1 MKVSE
6 NWLREWVSP
15 SLTTDEI
22 ASQLTMA
29 GLEVDGVEDL
39 TPAFSKVVV
48 GEITAIEQHPD
59 ADKLRVCQVS
69 DGESISQV
77 VCGAPNARLGIKV
90 PFAQVGA
97 VLPGNFKIKKAKL
110 RGVESHGMLCAE
122 TELEIGTDND
132 GIMELPLEAPVGKSI
147 AEYLD
152 LNDKVIELDITPNRG
167 DCFSMLGVA
176 RELGVLNQL
185 DVVVPACAEVPSV
198 NSDTFAVTLSAGN
211 DCPSYAG
218 RIIRNV
224 DMSIASPLWMQEKL
238 RRAGLRSIDAVVDVT
253 NYVLIELGQ
262 PMHAFDLAK
271 LNGSID
277 VRFAEHGEQLTL
289 LDDQEIVLNK
299 GSLVIADQTGPQ
311 ALAGIMG
318 GKDTSVTSATKD
330 VFVESAFFTPHL
342 IAGRARSYGLHTD
355 TSLRYERGVDFAGQ
369 KRAIERATALLLS
382 IVGGEPGPVVEI
394 VNKAGLPDRNPVT
407 LRKARIARVLG
418 LEFTDTEVEENLT
431 RLGMQVTAIPEGWI
445 VNPPSW
451 RFDIAIEADLLEEL
465 ARLYGYNRL
474 PVAAPTVAL
483 SLKEG
488 DESKVELSRLRDDL
502 ISRGYSEA
510 ITYSFIAPELLAKFE
525 PEATPVELMNPISAD
540 MAVMRTS
547 LWPGLVSTVIH
558 NLNRQQESV
567 SVFESGLRFV
577 KTGDNLVQDK
587 MLAGA
592 LCGWRE
598 AENWVNKPEKV
609 DFYDIKGDVQAL
621 LSHTCEAQ
629 AFSFEARHH
638 HALHPGQSAAIIK
651 DGKVIGWVGAMHPQ
665 LQQQL
670 DLSETVFLFEI
681 ELAAIQTAKLP
692 AFSELSKFPEV
703 RRDIAVI
710 VDESVTSDQVLNI
723 IRKHGG
729 EKLTDLTLFDIY
741 RGKGIEIHRKSLALG
756 LTFRDSSRTLK
767 DEEINKI
774 INQVIEALSAACG
787 ASLRN

>member
-6 NWLREWVSP
+6 NWLREWVNP
-15 SLTTDEI
+15 SIATEEI

-39 TPAFSKVVV
+39 TPSFSNVVV
-48 GEITAIEQHPD
+48 GEITAIEQHSD

-69 DGESISQV
+69 DGETISQV
-77 VCGAPNARLGIKV
+77 VCGAPNARLGLKI

-110 RGVESHGMLCAE
+110 RGVESFGMLCAE

-132 GIMELPLEAPVGKSI
+132 GIMELPLDAPVGKSI

-176 RELGVLNQL
+176 REMGVLNHL
-185 DVVVPACAEVPSV
+185 DITAPDATEIASV
-198 NSDTFAVTLSAGN
+198 NSDTVAVTLSASEH
-211 DCPSYAG
+211 CPSYAG
-218 RIIRNV
+218 RVIRNV
-224 DMSIASPLWMQEKL
+224 DMSVPSPLWMQEKL

-253 NYVLIELGQ
+253 NYVLLELGQ

-271 LNGSID
+271 LTGSID
-277 VRFAEHGEQLTL
+277 VRLAKAGEKITL
-289 LDDQEIVLNK
+289 LDDQQIELK
-299 GSLVIADQTGPQ
+299 EGSLVIADDSGPQ

-318 GKDTSVTSATKD
+318 GKDTSVTSATTD
-330 VFVESAFFTPHL
+330 VFFESAFFTPHL
-342 IAGRARSYGLHTD
+342 IAGRARAYGLHTD

-369 KRAIERATALLLS
+369 TRAIERATGLILS
-382 IVGGEPGPVVEI
+382 IVGGEPGPVIQVVDEA
-394 VNKAGLPDRNPVT
+394 KLPDRSPVM
-407 LRKARIARVLG
+407 LRKARIKRVLG
-418 LEFTDTEVEENLT
+418 LEFTDAEVEENLS
-431 RLGMQVTAIPEGWI
+431 RLGMQVSAVDEGW
-445 VNPPSW
+445 VVDPPSW
-451 RFDIAIEADLLEEL
+451 RFDISIEADLLEEL

-488 DESKVELSRLRDDL
+488 DESKIELSTLRDDL

-510 ITYSFIAPELLAKFE
+510 VTYSFIAPELLAKFE
-525 PEATPVELMNPISAD
+525 PDATPVELMNPISAD

-547 LWPGLVSTVIH
+547 LWPGLVSTITH

-567 SVFESGLRFV
+567 SFFESGLRFV
-577 KTGDNLVQDK
+577 KTGDKLEQDK

-592 LCGWRE
+592 ICGWRE
-598 AENWVNKPEKV
+598 AENWANKPEKV
-609 DFYDIKGDVQAL
+609 DFYDIKGDVEAL
-621 LSHTCEAQ
+621 LSHTRERQ
-629 AFSFEARHH
+629 VFTFEAREHS
-638 HALHPGQSAAIIK
+638 ALHPGQSAAIVK
-651 DGKVIGWVGAMHPQ
+651 QGKVIGWVGAIHPQ

-670 DLSETVFLFEI
+670 DLTEVVFLFEI

-692 AFSELSKFPEV
+692 EFSELSKFPEV
-703 RRDIAVI
+703 RRDIAII
-710 VDESVTSDQVLNI
+710 VDESVTGDQVMNV
-723 IRKHGG
+723 IREKGG
-729 EKLTDLTLFDIY
+729 ENLTDLTLFDIY
-741 RGKGIEIHRKSLALG
+741 RGKGIEIQRKSLALG

-767 DEEINKI
+767 DEDINKI
-774 INQVIEALSAACG
+774 IDQVIESLSASCG
-787 ASLRN
+787 ATLRN

>member
-15 SLTTDEI
+15 SIATEEI

-29 GLEVDGVEDL
+29 GLEVDGIEDL
-39 TPAFSKVVV
+39 TPSFSKVVV
-48 GEITAIEQHPD
+48 GEITAIEQHPN
-59 ADKLRVCQVS
+59 ADKLRVCQVN
-69 DGESISQV
+69 DGESVSQV

-97 VLPGNFKIKKAKL
+97 VLPCNFKIKKAKL
-110 RGVESHGMLCAE
+110 RGVESLGMLCAE

-132 GIMELPLEAPVGKSI
+132 GIMELPLDAPVGKSI

-176 RELGVLNQL
+176 REMGVLNQL
-185 DVVVPACAEVPSV
+185 DVAVPNTTAIASV
-198 NSDTFAVTLSAGN
+198 NSDTFAVTLSASK

-218 RIIRNV
+218 RVIRNV
-224 DMSIASPLWMQEKL
+224 DMSVPSPLWMQEKL

-253 NYVLIELGQ
+253 NYVLLELGQ

-277 VRFAEHGEQLTL
+277 VRFAKEGEKLTL
-289 LDDQEIVLNK
+289 LDDQEIVLK
-299 GSLVIADQTGPQ
+299 EGSLVIADQSGPQ

-318 GKDTSVTSATKD
+318 GKDTSVTSTTTD
-330 VFVESAFFTPHL
+330 VFLESAFFTPHL
-342 IAGRARSYGLHTD
+342 IAGRARLYGLHTD

-369 KRAIERATALLLS
+369 SRAIERATALLLM
-382 IVGGEPGPVVEI
+382 IVGGEPGPVVEVADN
-394 VNKAGLPDRNPVT
+394 VNLPDRSAVT
-407 LRKARIARVLG
+407 LRKARITRVLG
-418 LEFTDTEVEENLT
+418 LEFTDAEVEENLT
-431 RLGMQVTAIPEGWI
+431 RLGMNVAATAEGWI

-451 RFDIAIEADLLEEL
+451 RFDVAIEADLLEEL

-474 PVAAPTVAL
+474 PVSAPNVAL

-488 DESKVELSRLRDDL
+488 DESKVELSTLRDDL

-510 ITYSFIAPELLAKFE
+510 ITYSFIAPELLEKFE
-525 PEATPVELMNPISAD
+525 PDATPVELINPISAD

-547 LWPGLVSTVIH
+547 LWPGLVSTITH

-567 SVFESGLRFV
+567 SFFESGLRFV
-577 KTGDNLVQDK
+577 KTGVNLVQDK

-592 LCGWRE
+592 ICGWRE
-598 AENWVNKPEKV
+598 AENWVNKPGKV
-609 DFYDIKGDVQAL
+609 DFYDIKGDVEAL
-621 LSHTCEAQ
+621 LSHTCEAH
-629 AFSFEARHH
+629 AFSFEARQHS
-638 HALHPGQSAAIIK
+638 ALHPGQSAAIVK
-651 DGKVIGWVGAMHPQ
+651 EGEVVGWVGAMHPQ

-670 DLSETVFLFEI
+670 GLTEPVFLFEI
-681 ELAAIQTAKLP
+681 ELASIQTAKLP
-692 AFSELSKFPEV
+692 EFSELSKFPEV

-710 VDESVTSDQVLNI
+710 VDEAVTSNQVMNV
-723 IRKHGG
+723 IRKEAG

-741 RGKGIEIHRKSLALG
+741 RGKGIEIQRKSLAMG

-774 INQVIEALSAACG
+774 IDQVIESLYASCG
-787 ASLRN
+787 ATLRN

>member
-6 NWLREWVSP
+6 NWLREWVNP
-15 SLTTDEI
+15 SLATDEI

-29 GLEVDGVEDL
+29 GLEVDGIEDL
-39 TPAFSKVVV
+39 TPSFSKVVV

-69 DGESISQV
+69 DGVSISQV

-110 RGVESHGMLCAE
+110 RGVESFGMLCAE

-132 GIMELPLEAPVGKSI
+132 GIMELPLDAPVGKSI

-176 RELGVLNQL
+176 REMGVLNQL
-185 DVVVPACAEVPSV
+185 DVVVPDSAEIASV
-198 NSDTFAVTLSAGN
+198 NSDTFDVTLSASK
-211 DCPSYAG
+211 DCPNYAG
-218 RIIRNV
+218 RVIRNV
-224 DMSIASPLWMQEKL
+224 DMSVPSPLWMQEKL

-253 NYVLIELGQ
+253 NYVLLELGQ

-277 VRFAEHGEQLTL
+277 VRFAKTGEKLTL
-289 LDDQEIVLNK
+289 LDDQEIALK
-299 GSLVIADQTGPQ
+299 EGSLVIADQSGPQ

-318 GKDTSVTSATKD
+318 GKDTSVTSATTD
-330 VFVESAFFTPHL
+330 VFLESAFFTPHL

-369 KRAIERATALLLS
+369 TRAIERATALLLS
-382 IVGGEPGPVVEI
+382 IVGGEPGPVLEVAD
-394 VNKAGLPDRNPVT
+394 KANLPDRSPVT
-407 LRKARIARVLG
+407 LRKARISRVLG
-418 LEFTDTEVEENLT
+418 LEFTDAEVEENLT
-431 RLGMQVTAIPEGWI
+431 RLGMDVVATPEGWI

-451 RFDIAIEADLLEEL
+451 RFDVAIEADLLEEL

-474 PVAAPTVAL
+474 PVSAPTVAL

-488 DESKVELSRLRDDL
+488 DESKVELSTLRDDL

-525 PEATPVELMNPISAD
+525 PDATPVELINPISAD

-547 LWPGLVSTVIH
+547 LWPGLVSTITH

-567 SVFESGLRFV
+567 SFFESGLRFV

-592 LCGWRE
+592 ICGWRE
-598 AENWVNKPEKV
+598 AENWVNKPGKV
-609 DFYDIKGDVQAL
+609 DFYDIKGDVEAL
-621 LSHTCEAQ
+621 LSHTCDAQ
-629 AFSFEARHH
+629 AFSFEAKQHS
-638 HALHPGQSAAIIK
+638 ALHPGQSAAIVK
-651 DGKVIGWVGAMHPQ
+651 EGKVVGWVGAMHPQ

-670 DLSETVFLFEI
+670 DLSETVFLFEL

-692 AFSELSKFPEV
+692 EFSELSKFPEV

-710 VDESVTSDQVLNI
+710 VDETVTSDQVMDV
-723 IRKHGG
+723 IRKEGG

-741 RGKGIEIHRKSLALG
+741 RGKGIEIQRKSLALG

-774 INQVIEALSAACG
+774 IDQVIESLSATCG
-787 ASLRN
+787 ATLRN

>member
-6 NWLREWVSP
+6 NWLREWVNP
-15 SLTTDEI
+15 SLATDEI

-29 GLEVDGVEDL
+29 GLEVDGIEDL
-39 TPAFSKVVV
+39 TPSFSKVVV

-59 ADKLRVCQVS
+59 ADKLRVCQVN

-110 RGVESHGMLCAE
+110 RGVESFGMLCAE

-132 GIMELPLEAPVGKSI
+132 GIMELPLDAPVGKAI

-176 RELGVLNQL
+176 REMGVLNQL
-185 DVVVPACAEVPSV
+185 DVVVPDSTEIASV
-198 NSDTFAVTLSAGN
+198 NSDAFAVTLSASE
-211 DCPSYAG
+211 DCPNYAG
-218 RIIRNV
+218 RVIRNV
-224 DMSIASPLWMQEKL
+224 DMSVPSPLWMQEKL

-253 NYVLIELGQ
+253 NYVLLELGQ

-277 VRFAEHGEQLTL
+277 VRFAKTGEKLTL
-289 LDDQEIVLNK
+289 LDDQEIELK
-299 GSLVIADQTGPQ
+299 EGSLVIADQSGPQ

-318 GKDTSVTSATKD
+318 GKDTSVTSATTD
-330 VFVESAFFTPHL
+330 VFLESAFFTPHL

-369 KRAIERATALLLS
+369 TRAIKRATALLLS
-382 IVGGEPGPVVEI
+382 IVGGEPGPVLEVAD
-394 VNKAGLPDRNPVT
+394 KAKLPDRSPVT
-407 LRKARIARVLG
+407 LRKARISRVLG
-418 LEFTDTEVEENLT
+418 LEFTDAEVEENLT
-431 RLGMQVTAIPEGWI
+431 RLGMDVVATPEGWT

-451 RFDIAIEADLLEEL
+451 RFDVAIEADLLEEL

-474 PVAAPTVAL
+474 PVSAPTVAL

-488 DESKVELSRLRDDL
+488 DESKVELSTLRDDL

-525 PEATPVELMNPISAD
+525 PDATPVELINPISAD

-547 LWPGLVSTVIH
+547 LWPGLVSTITH

-567 SVFESGLRFV
+567 SFFESGLRFV
-577 KTGDNLVQDK
+577 KTGDSLVQDK

-592 LCGWRE
+592 ICGWRE
-598 AENWVNKPEKV
+598 AENWVNKSAKV
-609 DFYDIKGDVQAL
+609 DFYDIKGDVEAL
-621 LSHTCEAQ
+621 LSHTCDAQ
-629 AFSFEARHH
+629 AFSFEARQHS
-638 HALHPGQSAAIIK
+638 ALHPGQSAAIVK
-651 DGKVIGWVGAMHPQ
+651 GGEVVGWVGAIHPQ

-670 DLSETVFLFEI
+670 DLSETVFLFEL

-692 AFSELSKFPEV
+692 EFSELSKFPEV

-710 VDESVTSDQVLNI
+710 VDEAVTSGQVMSV
-723 IRKHGG
+723 IRKEGG

-741 RGKGIEIHRKSLALG
+741 RGKGIEIQRKSLAMG

-774 INQVIEALSAACG
+774 IDQVVESLSASCG
-787 ASLRN
+787 ATLRN

>member
-15 SLTTDEI
+15 SIATEEI

-29 GLEVDGVEDL
+29 GLEVDGIEDL
-39 TPAFSKVVV
+39 TPSFSKVVV
-48 GEITAIEQHPD
+48 GEITAIEQHPN
-59 ADKLRVCQVS
+59 ADKLRVCQVN
-69 DGESISQV
+69 DGESVSQV
-77 VCGAPNARLGIKV
+77 VCGASNARLGIKV

-110 RGVESHGMLCAE
+110 RGVESFGMLCAE

-132 GIMELPLEAPVGKSI
+132 GIMELPLDAPVGKSI

-176 RELGVLNQL
+176 REMGVLNQL
-185 DVVVPACAEVPSV
+185 DVAVPNTTAIASV
-198 NSDTFAVTLSAGN
+198 NSDTFAVTLSASK

-218 RIIRNV
+218 RVIRNV
-224 DMSIASPLWMQEKL
+224 DMSVPSPLWMQEKL

-253 NYVLIELGQ
+253 NYVLLELGQ

-277 VRFAEHGEQLTL
+277 VRFAKEGEKLTL
-289 LDDQEIVLNK
+289 LDDQEIVLK
-299 GSLVIADQTGPQ
+299 EGSLVIADQSGPQ

-318 GKDTSVTSATKD
+318 GKDTSVTSTTTD
-330 VFVESAFFTPHL
+330 VFLESAFFTPHL
-342 IAGRARSYGLHTD
+342 IAGRARLYGLHTD

-369 KRAIERATALLLS
+369 SRAIERATALLLM
-382 IVGGEPGPVVEI
+382 IVGGEPGPVVEVADN
-394 VNKAGLPDRNPVT
+394 VNLPDRSAVT
-407 LRKARIARVLG
+407 LRKARITRVLG
-418 LEFTDTEVEENLT
+418 LEFTDAEVEENLT
-431 RLGMQVTAIPEGWI
+431 RLGMDVAATAEGWI

-451 RFDIAIEADLLEEL
+451 RFDVAIEADLLEEL

-474 PVAAPTVAL
+474 PVSAPNVAL

-488 DESKVELSRLRDDL
+488 DESKVELSTLRDDL

-510 ITYSFIAPELLAKFE
+510 ITYSFIAPELLEKFE
-525 PEATPVELMNPISAD
+525 PDATPVELINPISAD

-547 LWPGLVSTVIH
+547 LWPGLVSTITH

-567 SVFESGLRFV
+567 SFFESGLRFV
-577 KTGDNLVQDK
+577 KTGVNLVQDK

-592 LCGWRE
+592 ICGWRE
-598 AENWVNKPEKV
+598 AENWVNKPGKV
-609 DFYDIKGDVQAL
+609 DFYDIKGDVEAL
-621 LSHTCEAQ
+621 LSHTCEAH
-629 AFSFEARHH
+629 AFSFEARQHS
-638 HALHPGQSAAIIK
+638 ALHPGQSAAIVK
-651 DGKVIGWVGAMHPQ
+651 EGEVVGWVGAMHPQ

-670 DLSETVFLFEI
+670 GLTEPVFLFEI
-681 ELAAIQTAKLP
+681 ELASIQTAKLP
-692 AFSELSKFPEV
+692 EFSELSKFPEV

-710 VDESVTSDQVLNI
+710 VDEAVTSNQVMNV
-723 IRKHGG
+723 IRKEAG

-741 RGKGIEIHRKSLALG
+741 RGKGIEIQRKSLAMG

-774 INQVIEALSAACG
+774 IDQVIESLHASCG
-787 ASLRN
+787 ATLRN

>member
-6 NWLREWVSP
+6 NWLREWVNP
-15 SLTTDEI
+15 SIATEEI

-39 TPAFSKVVV
+39 TPSFSNVVV
-48 GEITAIEQHPD
+48 GEITAIEQHSD

-69 DGESISQV
+69 DGETISQV
-77 VCGAPNARLGIKV
+77 VCGAPNARLGLKV

-110 RGVESHGMLCAE
+110 RGVESFGMLCAE
-122 TELEIGTDND
+122 TELEIGTDSD
-132 GIMELPLEAPVGKSI
+132 GIMELPLDAPVGKAI

-176 RELGVLNQL
+176 REMGVLNHL
-185 DVVVPACAEVPSV
+185 DITAPDATEIASV
-198 NSDTFAVTLSAGN
+198 NSDTVAVTLSASEH
-211 DCPSYAG
+211 CPSYAG
-218 RIIRNV
+218 RVIRNV
-224 DMSIASPLWMQEKL
+224 DMSVPSPLWMQEKL

-253 NYVLIELGQ
+253 NYVLLELGQ

-271 LNGSID
+271 LTGSID
-277 VRFAEHGEQLTL
+277 VRLAKAGEKITL
-289 LDDQEIVLNK
+289 LDDQQIELK
-299 GSLVIADQTGPQ
+299 EGSLVIADDSGPQ

-318 GKDTSVTSATKD
+318 GKDTSVTSATTD
-330 VFVESAFFTPHL
+330 VFFESAFFTPHL
-342 IAGRARSYGLHTD
+342 IAGRARAYGLHTD

-369 KRAIERATALLLS
+369 TRAIERATALILS
-382 IVGGEPGPVVEI
+382 IVGGEPGPVIQVVDEA
-394 VNKAGLPDRNPVT
+394 KLPDRSPVT
-407 LRKARIARVLG
+407 LRKARIKRVLG
-418 LEFTDTEVEENLT
+418 LEFTDAEVEENLS
-431 RLGMQVTAIPEGWI
+431 RLGMQVSAVDEGWI
-445 VNPPSW
+445 VDPPSW
-451 RFDIAIEADLLEEL
+451 RFDISIEADLLEEL

-488 DESKVELSRLRDDL
+488 DESKIELSTLRDDL

-510 ITYSFIAPELLAKFE
+510 VTYSFIAPELLAKFE
-525 PEATPVELMNPISAD
+525 PDATPVELMNPISAD

-547 LWPGLVSTVIH
+547 LWPGLVSTITH

-567 SVFESGLRFV
+567 SFFESGLRFV
-577 KTGDNLVQDK
+577 KTGDKLEQDK

-592 LCGWRE
+592 ICGWRE
-598 AENWVNKPEKV
+598 AENWANKPEKV
-609 DFYDIKGDVQAL
+609 DFYDIKGDVEAL
-621 LSHTCEAQ
+621 LSHTCERQ
-629 AFSFEARHH
+629 VFTFEAREHS
-638 HALHPGQSAAIIK
+638 ALHPGQSAAIVK
-651 DGKVIGWVGAMHPQ
+651 QGKVIGWVGAIHPQ

-670 DLSETVFLFEI
+670 DLTEVVFLFEI

-692 AFSELSKFPEV
+692 EFSELSKFPEV
-703 RRDIAVI
+703 RRDIAII
-710 VDESVTSDQVLNI
+710 VDESVTGDQVMNV
-723 IRKHGG
+723 IREKGG
-729 EKLTDLTLFDIY
+729 ENLTDLTLFDIY
-741 RGKGIEIHRKSLALG
+741 RGKGIEIQRKSLALG

-774 INQVIEALSAACG
+774 IDQVIESLSASCG
-787 ASLRN
+787 ATLRN

>member
-6 NWLREWVSP
+6 NWLREWVNP
-15 SLTTDEI
+15 SLATDEI

-29 GLEVDGVEDL
+29 GLEVDGIEDL
-39 TPAFSKVVV
+39 TPSFSKVVV

-90 PFAQVGA
+90 PFAQIGA

-110 RGVESHGMLCAE
+110 RGVESFGMLCAE

-132 GIMELPLEAPVGKSI
+132 GIMELPLDAPVGKAI

-176 RELGVLNQL
+176 REMGVLNQL
-185 DVVVPACAEVPSV
+185 DVVVPDSTEIASV
-198 NSDTFAVTLSAGN
+198 NSDTFAVTLSASE
-211 DCPSYAG
+211 DCPNYAG
-218 RIIRNV
+218 RVIRNV
-224 DMSIASPLWMQEKL
+224 DMSVPSPLWMQEKL

-253 NYVLIELGQ
+253 NYVLLELGQ

-277 VRFAEHGEQLTL
+277 VRFAKTGEKITL
-289 LDDQEIVLNK
+289 LDDQEIELK
-299 GSLVIADQTGPQ
+299 EGSLVIADQSGPQ

-318 GKDTSVTSATKD
+318 GKYTSVTSATTD
-330 VFVESAFFTPHL
+330 VFLESAFFTPHL

-369 KRAIERATALLLS
+369 TRAIERATALLLS
-382 IVGGEPGPVVEI
+382 IVGGEPGPVLEVAD
-394 VNKAGLPDRNPVT
+394 KANLPDRSSVT
-407 LRKARIARVLG
+407 LRKARISRVLG
-418 LEFTDTEVEENLT
+418 LEFTDAEVEENLT
-431 RLGMQVTAIPEGWI
+431 RLGMDVVATPEGWT

-451 RFDIAIEADLLEEL
+451 RFDVAIEADLLEEL

-474 PVAAPTVAL
+474 PVSAPTVAL

-488 DESKVELSRLRDDL
+488 DESKVELSTLRDDL

-525 PEATPVELMNPISAD
+525 PDATPVELINPISAD

-547 LWPGLVSTVIH
+547 LWPGLVSTITH
-558 NLNRQQESV
+558 NLNRQQESL
-567 SVFESGLRFV
+567 SFFESGLRFV
-577 KTGDNLVQDK
+577 KAGDSLVQDK

-592 LCGWRE
+592 ICGWRE
-598 AENWVNKPEKV
+598 AENWVNKPAKV
-609 DFYDIKGDVQAL
+609 DFYDIKGDVEAL
-621 LSHTCEAQ
+621 LSHTCDAQ
-629 AFSFEARHH
+629 AFTFEARQHS
-638 HALHPGQSAAIIK
+638 ALHPGQSAAIVK
-651 DGKVIGWVGAMHPQ
+651 GGEVVGWVGAIHPQ

-692 AFSELSKFPEV
+692 EFSELSKFPEV

-710 VDESVTSDQVLNI
+710 VDEAVTSDQVMNV
-723 IRKHGG
+723 IRKEGG

-741 RGKGIEIHRKSLALG
+741 RGKGIEIQRKSLAMG

-774 INQVIEALSAACG
+774 IDQVVESLSASCG
-787 ASLRN
+787 ATLRN

>member
-15 SLTTDEI
+15 SIATEEI

-29 GLEVDGVEDL
+29 GLEVDGIEDL
-39 TPAFSKVVV
+39 TPSFSKVVV

-59 ADKLRVCQVS
+59 ADKLRVCQVN
-69 DGESISQV
+69 DGESVSQV

-110 RGVESHGMLCAE
+110 RGVESFGMLCAE

-132 GIMELPLEAPVGKSI
+132 GIMELPLDAPVGKSI

-176 RELGVLNQL
+176 REMGVLNQL
-185 DVVVPACAEVPSV
+185 DVAVPNTTAIASV
-198 NSDTFAVTLSAGN
+198 NSDTFAVTLSASK

-218 RIIRNV
+218 RVIRNV
-224 DMSIASPLWMQEKL
+224 DMSVPSPLWMQEKL

-253 NYVLIELGQ
+253 NYVLLELGQ

-277 VRFAEHGEQLTL
+277 VRFAKEGEKLTL
-289 LDDQEIVLNK
+289 LDDQEIVLK
-299 GSLVIADQTGPQ
+299 AGSLVIADQSGPQ

-318 GKDTSVTSATKD
+318 GKDTSVTSTTTD
-330 VFVESAFFTPHL
+330 VFLESAFFTPHL
-342 IAGRARSYGLHTD
+342 IAGRARLYGLHTD

-369 KRAIERATALLLS
+369 SRAIERATALLLM
-382 IVGGEPGPVVEI
+382 IVGGEPGPVVEVADN
-394 VNKAGLPDRNPVT
+394 VNLPDRSAVT
-407 LRKARIARVLG
+407 LRKARITRVLG
-418 LEFTDTEVEENLT
+418 LEFTDAEVEENLT
-431 RLGMQVTAIPEGWI
+431 RLGMDVAATAEGWI

-451 RFDIAIEADLLEEL
+451 RFDVAIEADLLEEL

-474 PVAAPTVAL
+474 PVSAPTVAL

-488 DESKVELSRLRDDL
+488 DESKVELSTLRDDL

-525 PEATPVELMNPISAD
+525 PDAIPVELINPISAD

-547 LWPGLVSTVIH
+547 LWPGLVSTITH

-567 SVFESGLRFV
+567 SFFESGLRFV

-592 LCGWRE
+592 ICGWRE
-598 AENWVNKPEKV
+598 AENWVNKPAKV
-609 DFYDIKGDVQAL
+609 DFYDIKGDVEAL
-621 LSHTCEAQ
+621 LSHTCEAHV
-629 AFSFEARHH
+629 FSFEARQHS
-638 HALHPGQSAAIIK
+638 ALHPGQSAAIVK
-651 DGKVIGWVGAMHPQ
+651 EGEVVGWLGAMHPQ

-670 DLSETVFLFEI
+670 GLTEPVFLFEI

-692 AFSELSKFPEV
+692 EFSELSKFPEV
-703 RRDIAVI
+703 RRDIAMI
-710 VDESVTSDQVLNI
+710 VDEAVTSDQVMNV
-723 IRKHGG
+723 IRKEGG

-741 RGKGIEIHRKSLALG
+741 RGKGIEIQRKSLAMG

-774 INQVIEALSAACG
+774 IDQVVESLSASCG
-787 ASLRN
+787 ATLRN

>member
-6 NWLREWVSP
+6 NWLREWVNP
-15 SLTTDEI
+15 SLATDEI

-29 GLEVDGVEDL
+29 GLEVDGIEDL
-39 TPAFSKVVV
+39 TPSFSKVVV

-77 VCGAPNARLGIKV
+77 VCGAPNARLGIKI

-110 RGVESHGMLCAE
+110 RGVESFGMLCAE

-132 GIMELPLEAPVGKSI
+132 GIMELPLDAPVGKAI

-176 RELGVLNQL
+176 REMGVLNHL
-185 DVVVPACAEVPSV
+185 DVVVPDTTEVASV
-198 NSDTFAVTLSAGN
+198 NSDTFTVALSASE
-211 DCPSYAG
+211 DCPNYAG
-218 RIIRNV
+218 RVIRNV
-224 DMSIASPLWMQEKL
+224 DMSVPSPLWMQEKL

-253 NYVLIELGQ
+253 NYVLLELGQ

-277 VRFAEHGEQLTL
+277 VRFAKTGEKLTL
-289 LDDQEIVLNK
+289 LDDQEIELK
-299 GSLVIADQTGPQ
+299 EGSLVIADQSGPQ

-318 GKDTSVTSATKD
+318 GKSTSVTSATKD
-330 VFVESAFFTPHL
+330 VFLESAFFTPHL

-369 KRAIERATALLLS
+369 TRAIERATALLLA
-382 IVGGEPGPVVEI
+382 IVGGEPGPVIEVTDE
-394 VNKAGLPDRNPVT
+394 ASLPDRSPVT
-407 LRKARIARVLG
+407 LRKARISRVLG
-418 LEFTDTEVEENLT
+418 LEFTDAEVEENLA
-431 RLGMQVTAIPEGWI
+431 RLGMDVEATSEGWT

-488 DESKVELSRLRDDL
+488 DESKVELSTLRDDL

-525 PEATPVELMNPISAD
+525 PDATPVELINPISAD

-547 LWPGLVSTVIH
+547 LWPGLVSTITH
-558 NLNRQQESV
+558 NLNRQQESL
-567 SVFESGLRFV
+567 SFFESGLRFV

-592 LCGWRE
+592 ICGWRE
-598 AENWVNKPEKV
+598 AENWVNKPAKV
-609 DFYDIKGDVQAL
+609 DFYDIKGDVEAL
-621 LSHTCEAQ
+621 LSHTCDAQ
-629 AFSFEARHH
+629 AFSFEVRQHS
-638 HALHPGQSAAIIK
+638 ALHPGQSAAIVK
-651 DGKVIGWVGAMHPQ
+651 EGKVVGWVGAMHPQ

-670 DLSETVFLFEI
+670 DLSETVFLFEL
-681 ELAAIQTAKLP
+681 ELAVIQTAKLP
-692 AFSELSKFPEV
+692 EFSELSKFPEV

-710 VDESVTSDQVLNI
+710 VDEAVTSDQVMNV
-723 IRKHGG
+723 IRKEGG
-729 EKLTDLTLFDIY
+729 GKLTDLTLFDIY
-741 RGKGIEIHRKSLALG
+741 RGKGIEIQRKSLAMG

-774 INQVIEALSAACG
+774 IDQVVESLSASCG
-787 ASLRN
+787 ATLRN

>member
-15 SLTTDEI
+15 SIATEEI

-29 GLEVDGVEDL
+29 GLEVDGIEDL
-39 TPAFSKVVV
+39 TPSFSKVVV

-59 ADKLRVCQVS
+59 ADKLRVCQVN
-69 DGESISQV
+69 DGESVSQV

-110 RGVESHGMLCAE
+110 RGVESFGMLCAE

-132 GIMELPLEAPVGKSI
+132 GIMELPLDAPVGKSI

-176 RELGVLNQL
+176 REMGVLNQL
-185 DVVVPACAEVPSV
+185 DVAVPNTTAIASV
-198 NSDTFAVTLSAGN
+198 NSDTFAVTLSASK

-218 RIIRNV
+218 RVIRNV
-224 DMSIASPLWMQEKL
+224 DMSVPSPLWMQEKL

-253 NYVLIELGQ
+253 NYVLLELGQ

-277 VRFAEHGEQLTL
+277 VRFAKEGEKLTL
-289 LDDQEIVLNK
+289 LDDQEIVLK
-299 GSLVIADQTGPQ
+299 EGSLVIADQSGPQ

-318 GKDTSVTSATKD
+318 GKDTSVTSTTTD
-330 VFVESAFFTPHL
+330 VFLESAFFTPHL
-342 IAGRARSYGLHTD
+342 IAGRARLYGLHTD

-369 KRAIERATALLLS
+369 SRAIERATALLLM
-382 IVGGEPGPVVEI
+382 IVGGEPGPVVEVADN
-394 VNKAGLPDRNPVT
+394 VNLPDRSAVT
-407 LRKARIARVLG
+407 LRKARITRVLG
-418 LEFTDTEVEENLT
+418 LEFTDAEVEENLT
-431 RLGMQVTAIPEGWI
+431 RLGMDVAATAEGWI

-451 RFDIAIEADLLEEL
+451 RFDVAIEADLLEEL

-474 PVAAPTVAL
+474 PVSAPNVAL

-488 DESKVELSRLRDDL
+488 DESKVELSTLRDDL

-510 ITYSFIAPELLAKFE
+510 ITYSFIAPELLEKFE
-525 PEATPVELMNPISAD
+525 PDATPVELINPISAD

-547 LWPGLVSTVIH
+547 LWPGLVSTITH

-567 SVFESGLRFV
+567 SFFESGLRFV
-577 KTGDNLVQDK
+577 KTGVNLVQDK

-592 LCGWRE
+592 ICGWRE
-598 AENWVNKPEKV
+598 AENWVNKPGKV
-609 DFYDIKGDVQAL
+609 DFYDIKGDVEAL
-621 LSHTCEAQ
+621 LSHTCEAH
-629 AFSFEARHH
+629 AFSFEARQHS
-638 HALHPGQSAAIIK
+638 ALHPGQSAAIVK
-651 DGKVIGWVGAMHPQ
+651 EGEVVGWVGAMHPQ

-670 DLSETVFLFEI
+670 GLTEPVFLFEI
-681 ELAAIQTAKLP
+681 ELASIQTAKLP
-692 AFSELSKFPEV
+692 EFSELSKFPEV

-710 VDESVTSDQVLNI
+710 VDEAVTSNQVMNV
-723 IRKHGG
+723 IRKEAG

-741 RGKGIEIHRKSLALG
+741 RGKGIEIQRKSLAMG

-774 INQVIEALSAACG
+774 IDQVIESLHASCG
-787 ASLRN
+787 ATLRN

>member
-6 NWLREWVSP
+6 NWLREWVNP
-15 SLTTDEI
+15 SLATDEI

-29 GLEVDGVEDL
+29 GLEVDGIEDL
-39 TPAFSKVVV
+39 TPSFSKVVV

-69 DGESISQV
+69 DGETISQV
-77 VCGAPNARLGIKV
+77 VCGAPNARLGLKV

-110 RGVESHGMLCAE
+110 RGVESFGMLCAE
-122 TELEIGTDND
+122 TELEIGTDSD
-132 GIMELPLEAPVGKSI
+132 GIMELPLDAPVGKAI

-176 RELGVLNQL
+176 REMGVLNHL
-185 DVVVPACAEVPSV
+185 DITAPDATEIASV
-198 NSDTFAVTLSAGN
+198 HSDTVAVTLSASEH
-211 DCPSYAG
+211 CPSYAG
-218 RIIRNV
+218 RVIRNV
-224 DMSIASPLWMQEKL
+224 DMSVPSPLWMQEKL

-253 NYVLIELGQ
+253 NYVLLELGQ

-277 VRFAEHGEQLTL
+277 VRLAKAGEKITL
-289 LDDQEIVLNK
+289 LDDQQIELK
-299 GSLVIADQTGPQ
+299 EGSLVIADDSGPQ

-318 GKDTSVTSATKD
+318 GKDTSVTSATTD
-330 VFVESAFFTPHL
+330 VFFESAFFTPHL
-342 IAGRARSYGLHTD
+342 IAGRARAYGLHTD

-369 KRAIERATALLLS
+369 TRAIERATALILS
-382 IVGGEPGPVVEI
+382 IVGGEPGPVVE
-394 VNKAGLPDRNPVT
+394 VVDEAKLPDRSPVT
-407 LRKARIARVLG
+407 LRKGRIKRVLG
-418 LEFTDTEVEENLT
+418 LEFTDAEVEENLS
-431 RLGMQVTAIPEGWI
+431 RLGMQVSAVDEGWI
-445 VNPPSW
+445 VDPPSW
-451 RFDIAIEADLLEEL
+451 RFDVSIEADLLEEL

-488 DESKVELSRLRDDL
+488 DESKIELSRLRDDL

-510 ITYSFIAPELLAKFE
+510 VTYSFIAPELLAKFE
-525 PEATPVELMNPISAD
+525 PDATPVELMNPISAE

-547 LWPGLVSTVIH
+547 LWPGLVSTITH

-567 SVFESGLRFV
+567 SFFESGLRFV
-577 KTGDNLVQDK
+577 KTGDKLEQDK

-592 LCGWRE
+592 ICGWRE
-598 AENWVNKPEKV
+598 AENWANKPEKV
-609 DFYDIKGDVQAL
+609 DFYDIKGDVEAL
-621 LSHTCEAQ
+621 LSHTCEPQ
-629 AFSFEARHH
+629 AFTFEAREHS
-638 HALHPGQSAAIIK
+638 ALHPGQSAAIVK
-651 DGKVIGWVGAMHPQ
+651 QGKVIGWVGAIHPQ

-670 DLSETVFLFEI
+670 DLTEVVFLFEI

-692 AFSELSKFPEV
+692 EFSELSKFPEV
-703 RRDIAVI
+703 RRDIAII
-710 VDESVTSDQVLNI
+710 VDESVTSDQVVNA
-723 IRKHGG
+723 IREKGG
-729 EKLTDLTLFDIY
+729 EKLIDLTLFDIY
-741 RGKGIEIHRKSLALG
+741 RGKGIEIQRKSLALG

-774 INQVIEALSAACG
+774 IDQVIESLSATCG
-787 ASLRN
+787 ATLRN

>member
-15 SLTTDEI
+15 SIATEEI

-29 GLEVDGVEDL
+29 GLEVDGIEDL
-39 TPAFSKVVV
+39 TPSFSKVVV

-59 ADKLRVCQVS
+59 ADKLRVCQVN
-69 DGESISQV
+69 DGESVSQV

-110 RGVESHGMLCAE
+110 RGVESFGMLCAE

-132 GIMELPLEAPVGKSI
+132 GIMELPLDAPVGKSI

-176 RELGVLNQL
+176 REMGVLNQL
-185 DVVVPACAEVPSV
+185 DVAVPNTTAIASV
-198 NSDTFAVTLSAGN
+198 NSDTFAVTLSASK

-218 RIIRNV
+218 RVIRNV
-224 DMSIASPLWMQEKL
+224 DMSVPSPLWMQEKL

-253 NYVLIELGQ
+253 NYVLLELGQ

-277 VRFAEHGEQLTL
+277 VRFAKEGEKLTL
-289 LDDQEIVLNK
+289 LDDQEIVLK
-299 GSLVIADQTGPQ
+299 EGSLVIADQSGPQ

-318 GKDTSVTSATKD
+318 GKDTSVTSTTTD
-330 VFVESAFFTPHL
+330 VFLESAFFTPHL
-342 IAGRARSYGLHTD
+342 IAGRARLYGLHTD

-369 KRAIERATALLLS
+369 SRAIERATALLLM
-382 IVGGEPGPVVEI
+382 IVGGEPGPVVE
-394 VNKAGLPDRNPVT
+394 VADNANLPDRSAVT
-407 LRKARIARVLG
+407 LRKARISRVLG
-418 LEFTDTEVEENLT
+418 LEFTDAEVEENLT
-431 RLGMQVTAIPEGWI
+431 RLGMDVAATAEGWI

-451 RFDIAIEADLLEEL
+451 RFDVAIEADLLEEL

-474 PVAAPTVAL
+474 PVSAPTVAL

-488 DESKVELSRLRDDL
+488 DESKVELSTLRDDL

-525 PEATPVELMNPISAD
+525 PDATPVELINPISAD

-547 LWPGLVSTVIH
+547 LWPGLVSTITH

-567 SVFESGLRFV
+567 SFFESGLRFV

-592 LCGWRE
+592 ICGWRE
-598 AENWVNKPEKV
+598 AENWVNKPAKV
-609 DFYDIKGDVQAL
+609 DFYDIKGDVEAL
-621 LSHTCEAQ
+621 LSHTCESH
-629 AFSFEARHH
+629 AFSFEARQHS
-638 HALHPGQSAAIIK
+638 ALHPGQSAAIVK
-651 DGKVIGWVGAMHPQ
+651 EGEVVGWVGAMHPQ

-670 DLSETVFLFEI
+670 GLTEPVFLFEI

-692 AFSELSKFPEV
+692 EFSELSKFPEV

-710 VDESVTSDQVLNI
+710 VDEAVTSDQVMNV
-723 IRKHGG
+723 IRKEGG

-741 RGKGIEIHRKSLALG
+741 RGKGIEIQRKSLAMG

-774 INQVIEALSAACG
+774 IDQVIESLSASCG
-787 ASLRN
+787 ATLRN

>member
-6 NWLREWVSP
+6 NWLREWVNP
-15 SLTTDEI
+15 SIATEEI

-39 TPAFSKVVV
+39 TPSFSNVVV
-48 GEITAIEQHPD
+48 GEITAIEQHSD

-69 DGESISQV
+69 NGETISQV
-77 VCGAPNARLGIKV
+77 VCGAPNARLGLKV

-110 RGVESHGMLCAE
+110 RGVESFGMLCAE
-122 TELEIGTDND
+122 TELEIGTDSD
-132 GIMELPLEAPVGKSI
+132 GIMELPLDAPVGKAI

-176 RELGVLNQL
+176 REMGVLNHI
-185 DVVVPACAEVPSV
+185 DITAPDATVIASV
-198 NSDTFAVTLSAGN
+198 NSDTVAVTLSASEH
-211 DCPSYAG
+211 CPSYAG
-218 RIIRNV
+218 RVIRNV
-224 DMSIASPLWMQEKL
+224 DMSVPSPLWMQEKL

-253 NYVLIELGQ
+253 NYVLLELGQ
-262 PMHAFDLAK
+262 PLHAFDLAK

-277 VRFAEHGEQLTL
+277 VRLAKAGEKITL
-289 LDDQEIVLNK
+289 LDDQQIELK
-299 GSLVIADQTGPQ
+299 EGSLVIADDSGPQ

-318 GKDTSVTSATKD
+318 GKDTSVTSATTD
-330 VFVESAFFTPHL
+330 VFFESAFFTPHL
-342 IAGRARSYGLHTD
+342 IAGRARAYGLHTD

-369 KRAIERATALLLS
+369 TRAIERATALILS
-382 IVGGEPGPVVEI
+382 IVGGEPGPVIQVVDEA
-394 VNKAGLPDRNPVT
+394 KLPDRSPVT
-407 LRKARIARVLG
+407 LRKARIKRVLG
-418 LEFTDTEVEENLT
+418 LEFTDAEVEENLS
-431 RLGMQVTAIPEGWI
+431 RLGMQVSAVDEGWI
-445 VNPPSW
+445 VDPPSW
-451 RFDIAIEADLLEEL
+451 RFDISIEADLLEEL

-488 DESKVELSRLRDDL
+488 DESKIELSTLRDDL

-510 ITYSFIAPELLAKFE
+510 VTYSFIAPELLAKFE
-525 PEATPVELMNPISAD
+525 PDATPVELMNPISAD

-547 LWPGLVSTVIH
+547 LWPGLVSTITH

-567 SVFESGLRFV
+567 SFFESGLRFV
-577 KTGDNLVQDK
+577 KTGDKLEQDK

-592 LCGWRE
+592 ICGWRE
-598 AENWVNKPEKV
+598 AENWANKPEKV
-609 DFYDIKGDVQAL
+609 DFYDIKGDVEAL
-621 LSHTCEAQ
+621 LRHTCERQ
-629 AFSFEARHH
+629 VFTFEAREHS
-638 HALHPGQSAAIIK
+638 ALHPGQSAAIVK
-651 DGKVIGWVGAMHPQ
+651 QGKVIGWVGAIHPQ

-670 DLSETVFLFEI
+670 DLTEVVFLFEI

-692 AFSELSKFPEV
+692 EFSELSKFPEV
-703 RRDIAVI
+703 RRDIAII
-710 VDESVTSDQVLNI
+710 VDESVTSDQVMNV
-723 IRKHGG
+723 IREKGG
-729 EKLTDLTLFDIY
+729 ENLTDLTLFDIY
-741 RGKGIEIHRKSLALG
+741 RGKGIEIQRKSLALG

-774 INQVIEALSAACG
+774 IDQVIQSLSASCG
-787 ASLRN
+787 ATLRN